1 MKEIKRVRNKV
12 NTVLIDKLTEGLNP
26 QQKAAVEMP
35 INSFTKVVAGA
46 GTGKTKIISK
56 RYIKLVNDLISE
68 GSVEKPLERL
78 LVITFTQ
85 KAAAE
90 MKERIIK
97 ELKENNINSF
107 GQENKISTIHSF
119 CSEMLKRH
127 AIEANLSPKFK
138 LAEEKE
144 LDKIFQMIIRKIRY
158 GEFETIDFIE
168 EILSDLKVDRDIFQF
183 ENILKLKSVGNL
195 EEVFDSV
202 LPIIKQVKSL
212 GLTPE
217 EFLKNS
223 LKAIDEYAYFLSDF
237 LNKKYICSHF
247 SDIYADENIMSE
259 DWCHYI
265 RKSFYADESCKDLSD
280 KELFEGLLSELV
292 NKNNTRKSPKTVGWT
307 PKFEFE
313 KNCGMQAL
321 EKITAV
327 EKRLTKVIAVIYGV
341 YQRQL
346 EELDL
351 IDYDDLINKTLY
363 ILKNNEVV
371 RSYYKKYFKHI
382 IVDEFQDTSGA
393 QLDLLMNLI
402 SDDAPNLT
410 VVGDRKQSIYAFRYA
425 RMENLDILQKKIEKK
440 FSIKPDF
447 NSEDKIRVIKLE
459 TNYRSTEQILE
470 AVNAVTK
477 NSLYLNEPLTAN
489 SKSVISD
496 SVKFSVPEKCD
507 TQDEYR
513 LLESK
518 YIAKEIVDVMKR
530 DGLKYRDFAILVKT
544 HYLANFFE
552 EQLAKYG
559 IPSLKK
565 VNTNYFSKTIVK
577 NIIYLFKFVQN
588 IHNEIALIKLLEINF
603 SDKEIYD
610 FKKALDKTVANIEKD
625 DVSELNVSEKILK
638 ILEKNCLEELDC
650 SKEIKN
656 SLKRLYDDVLEIV
669 KNKNKLSLTA
679 IFYKLIESY
688 PPYANLSGTAKS
700 LADIDI
706 TIFEKILSDYV
717 QNTNYTNVRNFLEYV
732 QTISEDKNFEMPNVY
747 TGEIDAVNLM
757 TIHASKGL
765 EFPYTF
771 VAGVSNKG
779 ANFSTEAV
787 SVELNEEFGNF
798 GLMINKYDG
807 KESLKYLIYK
817 EIYKKQRENSE
828 AKRRFYVAV
837 SRAEKYLN
845 VLVCQSPK
853 NYLKSLI
860 SSKKGSA
867 PLEHL
872 IVPVEKEKL
881 TIKNANLNV
890 IIPNKKTEIK
900 IIAPQFKEKITEN
913 ISISFSKINT
923 FNHCK
928 RNYLLK
934 YVYGYPEKRQNSD
947 NAKIGTILH
956 SLIYQSLVNGKLF
969 DNSMLKDYLNN
980 FNVGSKDYDKILS
993 LYQKLENLRF
1003 FKLSSESLLAEY
1015 GFEFVYKNFIFKGD
1029 IDLVV
1034 KNSDG
1039 TVDLIDF
1046 KTNENI
1052 EKSLSDY
1059 NKQMFIYKSAL
1070 EKEGLFVKNLIFVNV
1085 KSDGIKEFTVSD
1097 SDLQIAQKETDN
1109 DLKNIK
1115 TFSTQKLS
1123 DLPLQN
1129 TCKYCGYNYICR

>member
-1 MKEIKRVRNKV
+1 M

-26 QQKAAVEMP
+26 QQKQAVEMP
-35 INSFTKVVAGA
+35 ANSFTKVVAGA

-56 RYIKLVNDLISE
+56 RYIKLVNDLILE
-68 GSVEKPLERL
+68 GNIEKPLERL

-85 KAAAE
+85 KAATE

-158 GEFETIDFIE
+158 GEFESIDFIE
-168 EILSDLKVDRDIFQF
+168 EILSELNVDRDIFQF
-183 ENILKLKSVGNL
+183 ENILKLKSIGDL
-195 EEVFDSV
+195 EDVFDSV

-363 ILKNNEVV
+363 ILKNNKVI

-459 TNYRSTEQILE
+459 TNYRSTEQVLE

-530 DGLKYRDFAILVKT
+530 DGLKYKNFAVLVKT
-544 HYLANFFE
+544 HGLADFFE

-559 IPSLKK
+559 IPSIKK
-565 VNTNYFSKTIVK
+565 VNINYFSKPIVK
-577 NIIYLFKFVQN
+577 NIIYLFKFIQN

-610 FKKALDKTVANIEKD
+610 FINSLNKFVANIDEEGILD
-625 DVSELNVSEKILK
+625 LNISEKILK
-638 ILEKNCLEELDC
+638 ILEKNCFDEIDC
-650 SKEIKN
+650 SKEIKK
-656 SLKRLYDDVLEIV
+656 SLKLLYDAVLEII
-669 KNKNKLSLTA
+669 KNKNNLSLTA
-679 IFYKLIESY
+679 IFYKLMENY
-688 PPYANLSGTAKS
+688 PPYSNLSGVEKS
-700 LADIDI
+700 LSDIDI
-706 TIFEKILSDYV
+706 TVFEKILADYTQTV
-717 QNTNYTNVRNFLEYV
+717 NYTNVRNFLEYI
-732 QTISEDKNFEMPNVY
+732 QTISGDKNFEMPNIY

-779 ANFSTEAV
+779 ANSNHDAV
-787 SVELNEEFGNF
+787 SIELNEEFGNF
-798 GLMINKYDG
+798 GLMVNKYNG

-817 EIYKKQRENSE
+817 EIYKKPRENAE

-860 SSKKGSA
+860 SKKGGTA
-867 PLEHL
+867 PLQHL
-872 IVPVEKEKL
+872 IVSVEKDKL
-881 TIKNANLNV
+881 SVENAKLNV
-890 IIPNKKTEIK
+890 VIPTKENEIK
-900 IIAPQFKEKITEN
+900 IVAPQFKEKTTEEVFL
-913 ISISFSKINT
+913 SFSKINT

-928 RNYLLK
+928 RNYILK
-934 YVYGYPEKRQNSD
+934 YVYGYPSKEQNHSD
-947 NAKIGTILH
+947 AKIGTIMH
-956 SLIYQSLVNGKLF
+956 GLIYRSLVNGKML
-969 DNSMLKDYLNN
+969 DNSQLQDYLKD
-980 FNVGSKDYDKILS
+980 FDIEREDYNKILS
-993 LYQKLENLRF
+993 MYHHLEDLRF
-1003 FKLSSESLLAEY
+1003 FKVSSDSILAEY
-1015 GFEFVYKNFIFKGD
+1015 GFEFVYKNFIFKGN

-1052 EKSLSDY
+1052 ENSFSDY

-1070 EKEGLFVKNLIFVNV
+1070 AKEGYTVKNLIFVNV
-1085 KSDGIKEFTVSD
+1085 KTDGVKELMMSDT
-1097 SDLQIAQKETDN
+1097 DLQFAQKEIDN

-1115 TFSTQKLS
+1115 AFSNKKLS
-1123 DLPLQN
+1123 DFPRQN
-1129 TCKYCGYNYICR
+1129 TCKYCGYNYLCR